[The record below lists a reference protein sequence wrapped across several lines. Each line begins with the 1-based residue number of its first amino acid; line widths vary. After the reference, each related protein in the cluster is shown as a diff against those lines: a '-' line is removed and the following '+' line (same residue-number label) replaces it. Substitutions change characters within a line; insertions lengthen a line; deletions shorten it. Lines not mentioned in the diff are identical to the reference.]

1 MKVQQDENKHSWR
14 IGHLPRGR
22 CVYPL
27 TQSMSLEWPRVIMLQ
42 TDGPFKLNLD
52 PFDRFFTESDR
63 CCGIE
68 RVWLARLRAKAS

>member
-27 TQSMSLEWPRVIMLQ
+27 TQSMSLEWPRVIMLR
-42 TDGPFKLNLD
+42 TDGPFKLNQTILID
-52 PFDRFFTESDR
+52 FS
-63 CCGIE
+63 
-68 RVWLARLRAKAS
+68 LKAIDAVELKGSGFRD